1 MIKKRNLKTFK
12 LCSTIKESEFIQKG
26 KDMTDKNSLCPKAP
40 IKLLI
45 LSFFIYVAPLAGL
58 TLQIITGNY
67 FDREVLFSLFKDVSF
82 VVYFLFALFVP
93 IVNYFIFTKK
103 IRSYDGTEKT
113 YHKACSSGLIYAKL
127 SIFLPIIVNV
137 AFCLWVVL
145 FNVVPT
151 EGGRGLAVVFCSLG
165 STFLLSLFFYIL
177 FLQTL
182 EKWQK
187 FLPLIAKY
195 QGMTITLRSI
205 AVGFFAIS
213 GTMFVTVAPLLV
225 EVKGESALAR
235 FLKESMPMGIV
246 GILLGVFDLFM
257 QNRGAVKRLQNIKDF
272 TSTVANKDYT
282 GPKLEILSRDAYGL
296 LANDLNDFSAK
307 TRDLLTGIKDSS
319 SVSFAAAETLDS
331 EINNLSMSIEN
342 VTDAISFVNAE
353 MINQSAGVEETQATV
368 KEIAKKL
375 NGLHNNIHTQAASV
389 TEASAAIEEMVAN
402 IKSVSEILR
411 KNQTSVAALD
421 EEASLGQQKV
431 ESAVITSQKIY
442 EESEG
447 MVEASSVIQHI
458 AEQTNMLAMNA
469 AIEAA
474 HAGEAGKGFAVV
486 ADEIRKLAEESNEQS
501 SAISERLKILG
512 ESIVTVTTNTQEV
525 QEQFSRIFDLAQKI
539 RQQESVI
546 MNAMDE
552 QNEGSVQ
559 VLSAMQS
566 INDITVAVKDGSVQ
580 MLEGSKEVSIEMN
593 KLSEVT
599 REITEAMTNM
609 SENTSGMTNILGDV
623 TTVIRKNYE
632 AAKSNTKKV
641 EEFRL

>member
-1 MIKKRNLKTFK
+1 M
-12 LCSTIKESEFIQKG
+12 
-26 KDMTDKNSLCPKAP
+26 KDKHSLCPKAP

-45 LSFFIYVAPLAGL
+45 LSFFIYVAPLVGL
-58 TLQIITGNY
+58 TLQIIIGKY
-67 FDREVLFSLFKDVSF
+67 FDRETLLALFKDSSF
-82 VVYFLFALFVP
+82 VIYFWFALFMPV
-93 IVNYFIFTKK
+93 VNYFIFTKR
-103 IRSYDGTEKT
+103 ICSYDGTEKT
-113 YHKACSSGLIYAKL
+113 YHKACSAGLIYAKI
-127 SIFLPIIVNV
+127 SVFLPIFINI
-137 AFCLWVVL
+137 AYCLSVVL
-145 FNVVPT
+145 LHVVPT
-151 EGGRGLAVVFCSLG
+151 NGGRGLAVVFCSLG
-165 STFLLSLFFYIL
+165 STFLLSLFFYIV
-177 FLQTL
+177 FLQVL

-187 FLPLIAKY
+187 FLPLTAKY
-195 QGMTITLRSI
+195 QGMSIILRSI
-205 AVGFFAIS
+205 AVGFFALC

-225 EVKGESALAR
+225 EVQEENPIVR
-235 FLKESMPMGIV
+235 FLKESLPMGIIGITL
-246 GILLGVFDLFM
+246 GILDLFM
-257 QNRGAVKRLQNIKDF
+257 QNKGAVNRLQNIKDF
-272 TSTVANKDYT
+272 TSTVANRDYT
-282 GPKLEILSRDAYGL
+282 GPKLEVLSRDAYGL
-296 LANDLNDFSAK
+296 LANDLNEFSSK
-307 TRDLLTGIKDSS
+307 TRDLLLGIQDSS
-319 SVSFAAAETLDS
+319 KVSFAAAETLDS
-331 EINNLSMSIEN
+331 GINNLSMSIEN
-342 VTDAISFVNAE
+342 VTDAIGFVNSE
-353 MINQSAGVEETQATV
+353 MINQSSGVEETQATV

-375 NGLHNNIHTQAASV
+375 NVLHNNIDTQAASV

-501 SAISERLKILG
+501 SAISERLKNLG

-539 RQQESVI
+539 RQQETVI

-566 INDITVAVKDGSVQ
+566 INDITIAVKDGSVQ

-593 KLSEVT
+593 KLADVT

-609 SENTSGMTNILGDV
+609 SENTSGMTNTLGNV
-623 TTVIRKNYE
+623 TSAIRKNFE
-632 AAKSNTKKV
+632 AAKSNSEKV
-641 EEFRL
+641 DEFRL